1 MDRRFLSQKIKNS
14 LSIDDILYW
23 TAAIVLGGVAVLYA
37 QFFMMAEHFAIRML
51 KEHGW
56 YFGAAVPVLF
66 ALSWWIVYKFAPE
79 AGGSGIPQVM
89 CALQCEEEKNFPSK
103 AKALV
108 KIRTAVV
115 KIVASL
121 VGVFGGAAVG
131 REGPTIQIGAA
142 LFFRVRDLAMKISGK
157 TFGADVWMITGSAA
171 GVAAAFNTPLGGLV
185 FAIEELAKSHFN
197 RFKSSL
203 LVAVILAGLSSQLF
217 QGSYLYFGVPKVNP
231 FDFQLLPWVILIGV
245 LCGSLATLF
254 GEVLFKFSTLR
265 SKIKSVPKNVMIS
278 CLGGIAVVGLAM
290 YVHPMAFGG
299 GKEAITSLLFGGT
312 DEAPWHLALIRFASP
327 LISYLSVGAGGIFAP
342 SLAAGGTI
350 GSLFSSFVLPHNHN
364 LVVLLGMIAFLTGV
378 TRAPFTSFVLVLE
391 MTDRHQAIFP
401 MMLVAVIAQ
410 AVSHLINPV
419 SFYERVTETWHH
431 KVSPHPLP
439 Q

>member
-14 LSIDDILYW
+14 LSIDDLLYW
-23 TAAIVLGGVAVLYA
+23 TAAVVLGGVAVLYA
-37 QFFMMAEHFAIRML
+37 KLFMLAEHFAFNML
-51 KEHGW
+51 KDYGW

-66 ALSWWIVYKFAPE
+66 ALSWWIVNKFGPE

-89 CALQCEEEKNFPSK
+89 CALQCEEEKNFPTK

-115 KIVASL
+115 KIIGSL
-121 VGVFGGAAVG
+121 IGVVGGAAVG

-142 LFFRVRDLAMKISGK
+142 LFYRVRDLAMKVSGK

-203 LVAVILAGLSSQLF
+203 LVAVILAGISSQLF
-217 QGSYLYFGVPKVNP
+217 QGSYLYLGIPKVNP
-231 FDFQLLPWVILIGV
+231 FDFHLLPWVVLIGI

-254 GEVLFKFSTLR
+254 AEVLFKLSTLR
-265 SKIKSVPKNVMIS
+265 SKVKSVPKNLALSM
-278 CLGGIAVVGLAM
+278 LGGLMVVGLAL

-299 GKEAITSLLFGGT
+299 GKEAITSLLFEYSS
-312 DEAPWHLALIRFASP
+312 EAPWHLALVRYVSP

-391 MTDRHQAIFP
+391 MTDRHSAIFP

-410 AVSHLINPV
+410 GTAHLINPI
-419 SFYERVTETWHH
+419 SFYERVTENWHH
-431 KVSPHPLP
+431 KVSP
-439 Q
+439 QA

>member
-1 MDRRFLSQKIKNS
+1 MDHRFLSQKIKNS
-14 LSIDDILYW
+14 FSIDDILYW
-23 TAAIVLGGVAVLYA
+23 SAAIVLGGIAVLYA
-37 QFFMMAEHFAIRML
+37 QFFKYAEHFAISML
-51 KEHGW
+51 IEHGW
-56 YFGAAVPVLF
+56 YFGACVPLLF
-66 ALSWWIVYKFAPE
+66 AFSWWLVRSFSPE

-89 CALQCEEEKNFPSK
+89 CALECAEEKNFPPT

-108 KIRTAVV
+108 KLRTALI
-115 KIVASL
+115 KIISSL
-121 VGVFGGAAVG
+121 IGVIGGAAVG

-142 LFFRVRDLAMKISGK
+142 LFFRVRDFAMKISGK

-171 GVAAAFNTPLGGLV
+171 GVSAAFNTPLGGLV

-217 QGSYLYFGVPKVNP
+217 QGSYLYLGVPKVNP
-231 FDFQLLPWVILIGV
+231 FEYSLLPWVV
-245 LCGSLATLF
+245 LVGIICGIVSTLF
-254 GEVLFKFSTLR
+254 GDLLFKLATIR
-265 SKIKSVPKNVMIS
+265 TNIKSVPKNLALS
-278 CLGGIAVVGLAM
+278 ALGGIAVVALAL

-312 DEAPWHLALIRFASP
+312 DQSPWHLALVRYLSP
-327 LISYLSVGAGGIFAP
+327 LISYFSVGAGGIFAP

-350 GSLFSSFVLPHNHN
+350 GSLFSSVVLPHNHN
-364 LVVLLGMIAFLTGV
+364 LFVLLGMIAFLTGV

-410 AVSHLINPV
+410 AVAHLLNPI
-419 SFYERVTETWHH
+419 SFYEKITESWMERVKGHAN
-431 KVSPHPLP
+431 
-439 Q
+439 

>member
-1 MDRRFLSQKIKNS
+1 MDRSFLSQKIKNS
-14 LSIDDILYW
+14 VSIDDILYW

-37 QFFMMAEHFAIRML
+37 KLFMLAEHFAFNLL
-51 KEHGW
+51 KEYGW
-56 YFGAAVPVLF
+56 YFGATVPVLF
-66 ALSWWIVYKFAPE
+66 AISWWIVYKFAPE

-89 CALQCEEEKNFPSK
+89 CALQCEEEKNFPYK

-108 KIRTAVV
+108 KIRTAMV
-115 KIVASL
+115 KIISSL
-121 VGVFGGAAVG
+121 VGVVGGAAVG

-142 LFFRVRDLAMKISGK
+142 LFFRVRDLAMKVSGK

-203 LVAVILAGLSSQLF
+203 LVAVILAGLSSQVF
-217 QGSYLYFGVPKVNP
+217 QGSYLYLGIPKVNP
-231 FDFQLLPWVILIGV
+231 FDFKLMPWVILIGI
-245 LCGSLATLF
+245 LCGSLSTLF
-254 GEVLFKFSTLR
+254 AEILFKLTTFR
-265 SKIKSVPKNVMIS
+265 SKVTSVSKHLVLSVI
-278 CLGGIAVVGLAM
+278 GGLLVVCLAM

-299 GKEAITSLLFGGT
+299 GKEAITSLLFET
-312 DEAPWHLALIRFASP
+312 SDESSWTLALVRFVSP
-327 LISYLSVGAGGIFAP
+327 LISYFSVGAGGIFAP

-391 MTDRHQAIFP
+391 MTDRHSAIFP

-410 AVSHLINPV
+410 ATAHLINPI
-419 SFYERVTETWHH
+419 SFYERVTENWHH
-431 KVSPHPLP
+431 KVSP
-439 Q
+439 QS